1 MDTTDSNGD
10 TLWRP
15 PQIHIL
21 WEKEKGFELKVFMIV
36 LSAFRTLDFKLF
48 YATFITALGW
58 MKKIEKKMK
67 FNPKSREY
75 LVIAVNKTV
84 VWW

>member
-48 YATFITALGW
+48 YATFITALG
-58 MKKIEKKMK
+58 
-67 FNPKSREY
+67 
-75 LVIAVNKTV
+75 
-84 VWW
+84 

>member
-1 MDTTDSNGD
+1 
-10 TLWRP
+10 
-15 PQIHIL
+15 
-21 WEKEKGFELKVFMIV
+21 
-36 LSAFRTLDFKLF
+36 
-48 YATFITALGW
+48 

-84 VWW
+84 V